1 MYSRPGEKTDTICS
15 CNSEPHSVGRAP
27 SPMRDFGLIASRID
41 VGVIPRRAFH
51 RLRYPN
57 DVWLADAPPGLAGGG
72 FFRVAR
78 KRNLH
83 ANAVQVGDDAVTR
96 CSRGAHTYVGR

>member
-1 MYSRPGEKTDTICS
+1 M
-15 CNSEPHSVGRAP
+15 GRAP
-27 SPMRDFGLIASRID
+27 SPMRDFGLLARID

-57 DVWLADAPPGLAGGG
+57 DVWLAPGTRPPRLAGGG
-72 FFRVAR
+72 FFRVKR

-83 ANAVQVGDDAVTR
+83 ANAVQVGDEAVTR

>member
-1 MYSRPGEKTDTICS
+1 
-15 CNSEPHSVGRAP
+15 
-27 SPMRDFGLIASRID
+27 MRDFGLIASRID

-51 RLRYPN
+51 GLRYPS
-57 DVWLADAPPGLAGGG
+57 DGWLAPGTRPPGLAGVGV
-72 FFRVAR
+72 FRVKR

-96 CSRGAHTYVGR
+96 CSRGAHTYVGRRVLPTL

>member
-1 MYSRPGEKTDTICS
+1 
-15 CNSEPHSVGRAP
+15 
-27 SPMRDFGLIASRID
+27 MRDFGLIASRID
-41 VGVIPRRAFH
+41 LGVIPRRAFH

-57 DVWLADAPPGLAGGG
+57 DVWLAPGTRPPGLAGGG
-72 FFRVAR
+72 FFRVKC